1 MRILSSPTCVDLKYN
16 LNYSCKRKAEGDL
29 TIEQKVKAV
38 KMVAKCWIGTTEQ
51 PCLNQSPTRSHLRLR
66 LKTLKTTHVLIFRM
80 LFNKPR
86 YRQETE
92 YYTAGKI

>member
-38 KMVAKCWIGTTEQ
+38 KMVAKCWIGTKKE
-51 PCLNQSPTRSHLRLR
+51 
-66 LKTLKTTHVLIFRM
+66 
-80 LFNKPR
+80 
-86 YRQETE
+86 
-92 YYTAGKI
+92 